1 MDSGGLWMTLVFW
14 GLRFLIPFVVLF
26 TLGYY
31 VPGFSALTIPWLIV
45 LSALTVLG
53 DWLVNS
59 MIGGDI
65 SRWGRGVITFLVNA
79 VVVFFATYAIE
90 GGHVPLGSSA
100 LAALI
105 IAVISN
111 LVNFRQLSKGVFQER

>member
-1 MDSGGLWMTLVFW
+1 MNIVFW

-31 VPGFSALTIPWLIV
+31 VPGFSALTISWLIV

-65 SRWGRGVITFLVNA
+65 SRWGRGVITFLINA
-79 VVVFFATYAIE
+79 VVVFFTTYAID
-90 GGHVPLGSSA
+90 GGHVPLGASV

-105 IAVISN
+105 IAAISN

>member
-1 MDSGGLWMTLVFW
+1 MNLITW

-31 VPGFSALTIPWLIV
+31 VPGFSALTVTWLIV

-53 DWLVNS
+53 DWLVSS
-59 MIGGDI
+59 MVGMDA
-65 SRWGRGVITFLVNA
+65 SRWGRGIITFIVNA
-79 VVVFFATYAIE
+79 VVVYFATYAIE
-90 GGHVPLGSSA
+90 GGHVPLGASL

-105 IAVISN
+105 IASISN
-111 LVNFRQLSKGVFQER
+111 LVNFRQVSKGIYQER

>member
-1 MDSGGLWMTLVFW
+1 MNIVIW
-14 GLRFLIPFVVLF
+14 GLRLLIPFVVLF

-31 VPGFSALTIPWLIV
+31 VPGFSALTIPWLII
-45 LSALTVLG
+45 LSVLTVLG

-59 MIGGDI
+59 MVWENTN
-65 SRWGRGVITFLVNA
+65 RWGRGIITFLVCGI
-79 VVVFFATYAIE
+79 VVFCATYAIE
-90 GGHVPLGSSA
+90 GGHVPLGASL

-111 LVNFRQLSKGVFQER
+111 IINFRQLSNGIFQER